1 MTIDMDDSQIFL
13 KEDDV
18 LSAPTSALMYQ
29 CTFKVSEYMTI
40 LHSRLLEEKI
50 FSDGMDCDLLRAGKA
65 WTKGKVR
72 LRLEFI
78 PLEPEVKEQK
88 AIAAAPEESDT
99 SQNNGE
105 DSSSQTDTNEQLNV
119 CDSTQISNDFPIS
132 RYPDSDPH
140 SRGMWS

>member
-1 MTIDMDDSQIFL
+1 MDDSQIFL
-13 KEDDV
+13 KKDDV
-18 LSAPTSALMYQ
+18 LSAPASALMYQ

-50 FSDGMDCDLLRAGKA
+50 FSDGIDCELLSDGKA

-78 PLEPEVKEQK
+78 PIAPDIKEQK
-88 AIAAAPEESDT
+88 SLPAAPEESDT
-99 SQNNGE
+99 AQNYNE
-105 DSSSQTDTNEQLNV
+105 DSSEKTDTNEQIDV
-119 CDSTQISNDFPIS
+119 SDSTQISNDYPIY
-132 RYPDSDPH
+132 RYPDSHPH